1 MEALLY
7 VLVSEDICLRLCHCA
22 RRGAWA
28 AEDFLVDCMWPT
40 ELFDT
45 KWYKLRLWTLNPNPK
60 PLSHKPL
67 SLSLACS
74 GGPVRRNAR
83 SLNGANT
90 DGSYLR

>member
-40 ELFDT
+40 ELFDWPELLLVMT
-45 KWYKLRLWTLNPNPK
+45 TYAMCPVSPDSLSQTLNPK
-60 PLSHKPL
+60 P
-67 SLSLACS
+67 
-74 GGPVRRNAR
+74 
-83 SLNGANT
+83 
-90 DGSYLR
+90 